1 MRIGFDPGLFRWLM
15 YNLPMKQKRT
25 GGLRTR
31 ARRQL
36 APRDAIAQLLLLW
49 EVGRAVAGGLD
60 WQEATRRQ
68 RQLGRRRSRCLEALA
83 R

>member
-1 MRIGFDPGLFRWLM
+1 M
-15 YNLPMKQKRT
+15 YNLPMKQKRP

-31 ARRQL
+31 ERRQL